1 MSPAGRWLAC
11 IAIVFA
17 TRAAQGAEE
26 AASST
31 VVSPPVVR
39 ETLEQATRYFHQRVS
54 RHGGYVYHVSVDG
67 RVRWGEGRV
76 GADTIVVQPP
86 GTPAVGLAYLVA
98 WRATGD
104 DVHRAAA
111 LDAARAL
118 VAGQLESGGWTQTID
133 FPPYAAGAKRLG
145 RYRRKPAGDWNSS
158 SLDDGQSTTAL
169 RFLLRLDRELKA
181 SDPAIHEAA
190 EYGLKS
196 LCDAQFP
203 NGAFPQVFTGP
214 VLKGP
219 WADLRLDDPALREM
233 RARYPEQTAIDA
245 PRVKN
250 YWDCYTLNDDLA
262 GAVLETFVEA
272 EAWERTSNVA
282 TERLVARRA
291 IERLGKFLLAAR
303 MPEPQP
309 AWCQQY
315 HPDMIPV
322 WARKFEPPAIACS
335 ESEDVARTLIRIAR
349 HTGDATY
356 LQGLER
362 SLEYLGTCL
371 LPDGR
376 YARYREL
383 RTNRPLYMDAEY
395 RLAYDD
401 SSAPSHYG
409 WKRDAHLSALRAELV
424 ETRRDLARRVGTKPN
439 EAFVAETK
447 APRGGPTRASLERMS
462 KLLKEFRRLPTGE
475 GCWVS
480 KYAGESLM
488 GQAKFAAGTEYLSSG
503 VFCKNI
509 EALAEYLTEAA
520 RREIDKSP

>member
-1 MSPAGRWLAC
+1 MSHCGRWLPCVVLWCCAP
-11 IAIVFA
+11 
-17 TRAAQGAEE
+17 GARGAGEDGPPP
-26 AASST
+26 A
-31 VVSPPVVR
+31 VSPAVVR

-54 RHGGYVYHVSVDG
+54 RHGGYVYHVSIDG
-67 RVRWGEGRV
+67 HQRWGEGRV
-76 GADTIVVQPP
+76 GPDTIVVQPP
-86 GTPAVGLAYLVA
+86 ATPSVGLAYLAA

-118 VAGQLESGGWTQTID
+118 VAGQLESGGWTQNID

-145 RYRRKPAGDWNSS
+145 RYRRNPAGDWNAS

-169 RFLLRLDRELKA
+169 RFLLRIDRELRG

-196 LCDAQFP
+196 LRDAQFP
-203 NGAFPQVFTGP
+203 NGAFPQVWTGP

-219 WADLRLDDPALREM
+219 WADLRWNDPARRELRG
-233 RARYPEQTAIDA
+233 RYPEQTANDA

-262 GAVLETFVEA
+262 GAVLETLVEA
-272 EAWERTSNVA
+272 EAWERDTHVS
-282 TERLVARRA
+282 TDRLVARGA
-291 IERLGKFLLAAR
+291 IERLGQFLLAAR

-315 HPDMIPV
+315 HPDMHPV

-335 ESEDVARTLIRIAR
+335 ESEDVARTLMRIAL
-349 HTGDATY
+349 HTGDEKF

-409 WKRDAHLSALRAELV
+409 WKRDSGLAELRAELV
-424 ETRRDLARRVGTKPN
+424 ETRRALTRPVGAKTTVPGGT
-439 EAFVAETK
+439 ERK
-447 APRGGPTRASLERMS
+447 APRGGPTSGT
-462 KLLKEFRRLPTGE
+462 LKRVKKALQDFRRLAKNE
-475 GCWVS
+475 GGWVS
-480 KYAGESLM
+480 KYAGESLV
-488 GQAKFAAGTEYLSSG
+488 GQAKFEAGTEYLSSG
-503 VFCKNI
+503 LFCKNVA
-509 EALAEYLTEAA
+509 ALAEYLTEAA
-520 RREIDKSP
+520 RGD